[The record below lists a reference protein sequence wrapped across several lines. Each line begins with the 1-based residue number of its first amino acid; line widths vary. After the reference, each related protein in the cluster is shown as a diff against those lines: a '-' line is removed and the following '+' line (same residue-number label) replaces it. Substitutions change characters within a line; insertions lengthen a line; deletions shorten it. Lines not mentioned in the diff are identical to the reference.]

1 MGGSSFSEEKQQK
14 RSGWGGRGEVKEQT
28 CRRNTGKNIKRNKYI
43 NKAEMKKFLK
53 TK

>member
-1 MGGSSFSEEKQQK
+1 MGGPSFSEEKQKK

-28 CRRNTGKNIKRNKYI
+28 CRRNTGKDIKRNKYI
-43 NKAEMKKFLK
+43 NEAEIKKFLK